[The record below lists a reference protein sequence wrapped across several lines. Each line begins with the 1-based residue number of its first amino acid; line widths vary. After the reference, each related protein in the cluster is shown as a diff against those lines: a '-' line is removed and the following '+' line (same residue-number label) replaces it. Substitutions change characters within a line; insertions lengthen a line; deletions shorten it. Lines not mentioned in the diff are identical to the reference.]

1 MNKLYPEGTAAS
13 QGLIACHV
21 CANLNSNA
29 VSQCQLCGRRVFSR
43 KPQSIQRTLALLF
56 TACILYIPANVLPIM
71 ETIQLG
77 RQTSST
83 IVGGAITLWEHGS
96 YPIAIIILIASVV
109 VPVLK
114 ISAVFSLCWMV
125 ANKRQYPL
133 SQLHKVYGY
142 AELIGKWSMVD
153 IFVVALLVALVQLG
167 NLMSI
172 RPGPGALAFSGVVM
186 FTMLAA
192 RAFDPRLIWDK
203 EVFDLPPTAIK
214 DELKAE
220 IDLESEVEL
229 EADVSST
236 DQSDTAADELASIT
250 NKLIHK

>member
-1 MNKLYPEGTAAS
+1 VNRAYPEGTAAS

-21 CANLNSNA
+21 CANLNSNG
-29 VSQCQLCGRRVFSR
+29 VSHCELCGRRVFGR
-43 KPQSIQRTLALLF
+43 KPQSIQRTLALLI
-56 TACILYIPANVLPIM
+56 TACVLYIPANVLPIM

-114 ISAVFSLCWMV
+114 ISAVFTLCWMV

-133 SQLHKVYGY
+133 PQLHKVYGY

-203 EVFDLPPTAIK
+203 EAFEQQPLAVAAHIEN
-214 DELKAE
+214 ELE
-220 IDLESEVEL
+220 VESEVES
-229 EADVSST
+229 EVEPEVED
-236 DQSDTAADELASIT
+236 
-250 NKLIHK
+250 KFKP